1 MMTAIQTGSS
11 WDRGVAVSV
20 WWSRWRVW
28 RLGARHTATARSQLR
43 HSAKEQSC
51 KCWRSFPRPM
61 WADCAKPTRRCHRPG
76 CCYTHT
82 HTQLPDTDCWRTTLK
97 FCRHLNV
104 QNCITRLYHVTHNT
118 KLLSLILHRQA
129 PYNLWSICATYGRSI
144 KTYNEAVIK
153 NMLCPTQCC
162 IAKNGGGWRVWRYPA
177 YLWSLRW
184 VYAVKKTRRLVYGV
198 YPRIPPIH
206 HWSYMA
212 VNIW

>member
-1 MMTAIQTGSS
+1 
-11 WDRGVAVSV
+11 
-20 WWSRWRVW
+20 
-28 RLGARHTATARSQLR
+28 
-43 HSAKEQSC
+43 
-51 KCWRSFPRPM
+51 M

-82 HTQLPDTDCWRTTLK
+82 HTQLPVTDCWRTTLK
-97 FCRHLNV
+97 FCWHLNV

-118 KLLSLILHRQA
+118 KLLSLILHGQA

-144 KTYNEAVIK
+144 KTNNEAVIK

-162 IAKNGGGWRVWRYPA
+162 IAKNGGGYTQRGVVKGLKVPCLFTITEVSIRCQKNPGGWYTA
-177 YLWSLRW
+177 YTS
-184 VYAVKKTRRLVYGV
+184 VY
-198 YPRIPPIH
+198 PPIH